1 MLRTRSSKLKVTR
14 FRVKGPDCICC
25 RPGTKMKE
33 SASHHINEIIDKDA
47 PEDICRNIMR
57 QHKEIRY
64 FEPCSRLHVVGLGW
78 FWNVSNFS
86 SWCVFWQLCLSERL
100 PEAPW
105 NHLWSSWSI
114 LGFSKFSIKLTFWTS
129 FLTRLGPRRTLIESS
144 GHGVDIYWNFNVIW
158 R

>member
-1 MLRTRSSKLKVTR
+1 MNLLMLRTRSPKLKVTR

-33 SASHHINEIIDKDA
+33 SASHHINRIIDKDA
-47 PEDICRNIMR
+47 TEDICRNIVR
-57 QHKEIRY
+57 QHKEIWD
-64 FEPCSRLHVVGLGW
+64 FEPFSRSDVVGLGW

-105 NHLWSSWSI
+105 NHLWSFWINSEIFKIFHKIDILDIVFDTFGSGTNSHRVLWSWGWY
-114 LGFSKFSIKLTFWTS
+114 LLKL
-129 FLTRLGPRRTLIESS
+129 
-144 GHGVDIYWNFNVIW
+144 
-158 R
+158 